1 MTTFPDDADGAA
13 LADLAERGVDMS
25 QPLDFDFPVAAP
37 DEATAIA
44 IQQALMAAGYET
56 EVVYDE
62 GEPDDEDED
71 ESDDD
76 DDEVDADDEDELD
89 ADEEDFAPSW
99 TVYVNFQMVPAYEE
113 IIRIQAELDRI
124 AQPLGGY
131 SDGWGVLT
139 DEE

>member
-1 MTTFPDDADGAA
+1 MTTYPDDADGAA
-13 LADLAERGVDMS
+13 LAGLAERGVDMS

-44 IQQALMAAGYET
+44 IQQALAAAGYESDV
-56 EVVYDE
+56 EYDE

-71 ESDDD
+71 DSDGLN
-76 DDEVDADDEDELD
+76 EV
-89 ADEEDFAPSW
+89 DEEDEEFGPSW
-99 TVYVNFQMVPAYEE
+99 TVYVNIQMVPEYDE
-113 IIRIQAELDRI
+113 IMRIQAELDRV
-124 AQPLGGY
+124 AKPLGGY